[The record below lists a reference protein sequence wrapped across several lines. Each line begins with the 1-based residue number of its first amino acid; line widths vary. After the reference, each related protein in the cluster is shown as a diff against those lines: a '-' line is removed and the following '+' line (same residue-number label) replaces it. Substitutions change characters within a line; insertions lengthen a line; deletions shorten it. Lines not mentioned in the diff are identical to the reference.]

1 MTYKDNTPTFNV
13 NRKVVNFK
21 DFLANPNAEK
31 EELEKMDR
39 QNKPNTDDQQK
50 NMANSRYKFNNTTRK
65 MDDLSPAEI
74 EDKIEAIEELEEGF
88 DPMVG
93 IDNFLNNPVMVS
105 LATAWLLSGR
115 YKIENLKSNMKA
127 MKDDFLDYCNS
138 MGYVIDK
145 DILDFKF
152 NQIIERIKKILKI
165 N

>member
-21 DFLANPNAEK
+21 DFSANPNAEK
-31 EELEKMDR
+31 EELKKMDR
-39 QNKPNTDDQQK
+39 QNIPNSDEHQK

>member
-1 MTYKDNTPTFNV
+1 MNRDNTPTFNA

-74 EDKIEAIEELEEGF
+74 EDKIDAIEEFEE
-88 DPMVG
+88 
-93 IDNFLNNPVMVS
+93 
-105 LATAWLLSGR
+105 
-115 YKIENLKSNMKA
+115 SN
-127 MKDDFLDYCNS
+127 
-138 MGYVIDK
+138 
-145 DILDFKF
+145 
-152 NQIIERIKKILKI
+152 ERIKTFENFSK
-165 N
+165 